1 MRVATISEDKKCP
14 KCGKIE
20 NQVKAGKNRSGT
32 QRCKCKECNLL
43 YTIEPKKREYPEE
56 TRKLAMKI
64 YYSGVSGRG
73 VGKILGMNKAN
84 VYNWIKKTRISRKR
98 HYQILDLDELYWFIG
113 HKGKSKTRENVY
125 LLTMVSRSPRQI
137 VGFDV
142 AARSMS
148 MWTILAFFAKEG
160 GSVATRSEKRQPM
173 AMSRSHSA
181 VAILE
186 AWEPCIPTMPV
197 NSG

>member
-1 MRVATISEDKKCP
+1 MRVATISADKKCP

-84 VYNWIKKTRISRKR
+84 VYNWIKKNQNKPQTS
-98 HYQILDLDELYWFIG
+98 L
-113 HKGKSKTRENVY
+113 
-125 LLTMVSRSPRQI
+125 
-137 VGFDV
+137 
-142 AARSMS
+142 
-148 MWTILAFFAKEG
+148 
-160 GSVATRSEKRQPM
+160 
-173 AMSRSHSA
+173 
-181 VAILE
+181 
-186 AWEPCIPTMPV
+186 
-197 NSG
+197 